1 MKDSRSYH
9 IRSSNGVFE
18 LESKKCKWYMYRVG
32 ERVSRAHTEKI
43 EPERRRKLLEISPK
57 SSKICIEKE

>member
-32 ERVSRAHTEKI
+32 KRVRARTHRENRTRKEKKI
-43 EPERRRKLLEISPK
+43 VGNLRNLRKFV
-57 SSKICIEKE
+57 